1 MYFNN
6 YWLEGAALIID
17 TIILYMLISR
27 KTLILNF
34 SKDFIRF
41 FLSAYF
47 AALFGLGQSVVEA
60 LISIN
65 FITGNAGAPYITFF
79 CYGFFITHML
89 CAVFFAIYEHAVL
102 DIAIKSISSI
112 LLIYGP
118 IFVTLFALAMNPF
131 TGNIFRIDQNG
142 VYYRGSMI
150 SLLYF
155 VGLYYLFYIIYVIQK
170 YGKNIKNDKS
180 IAFTYLPLIPIA
192 ATILQMF
199 MSDYYV
205 ENFGL
210 ALMIIIVYIAIEKPS
225 DYIDAVTGLQNS
237 ESFFM
242 NFKISMNMNKAST
255 LLVINIKNIEAWDR
269 EIGSYA
275 NNMLLVDIA
284 GFLSDLSKSVSVYC
298 LNRGVFGIYIS
309 LENAW
314 VNQSEAL
321 DLIRMIKDRFKIPFS
336 IKGYKILYSQTTC
349 LLRCPVDA
357 DNEFTLQELFKLIQL
372 ENYSSNKAYV
382 DIHDIVV
389 NNTDKEQLIASKMK
403 SIRNTDSM
411 RFLFLPEYNTKT
423 GEFDS
428 VKAELTLFTSE
439 IGSVRPNTFIPIAE
453 RNGLIDDLSN
463 YMIEKLFKKIRQN
476 NLDKIGIKNINI
488 IMPTSVLVKITKSNQ
503 IAELAQ
509 KYEIPPSLICFELA
523 KNSLIKYESRIAIS
537 MRHLAN
543 IGFKFSL
550 ENYGN
555 GYTNASS
562 LIKLPLYNV
571 TLDKELTNAALTSEI
586 ANNLVKCSIKFL
598 KDFGFS
604 VKAEH
609 IEQGN
614 TKEYAEKS
622 GFDYLQGYIFSSPLS
637 ARELAGFV
645 KGNK

>member
-34 SKDFIRF
+34 SNDFIRF

-65 FITGNAGAPYITFF
+65 FITGKAGAPYIAFF

-102 DIAIKSISSI
+102 DIAIKSIPSL
-112 LLIYGP
+112 LLIYAP
-118 IFVTLFALAMNPF
+118 IFVTLFAIAMNPF
-131 TGNIFRIDQNG
+131 TGNIFRIDENG
-142 VYYRGSMI
+142 VYYRGDMI
-150 SLLYF
+150 SLLYI

-192 ATILQMF
+192 ATILQML
-199 MSDYYV
+199 MSGYYV

-210 ALMIIIVYIAIEKPS
+210 ALMIILVYIAIEKPS

-269 EIGSYA
+269 EIGSHA

-321 DLIRMIKDRFKIPFS
+321 DLIRMINDRFKIPFS

-357 DNEFTLQELFKLIQL
+357 NNEFTLQELFKLIQL
-372 ENYSSNKAYV
+372 ESYVASKGYV

-389 NNTDKEQLIASKMK
+389 DNTDKEQLIASKMK
-403 SIRNTDSM
+403 SIRNSDNM

-428 VKAELTLFTSE
+428 VKTELTLFISE
-439 IGSVRPNTFIPIAE
+439 IGAVRPNTFIPIAE

-476 NLDKIGIKNINI
+476 NLDQIGIKNINI
-488 IMPTSVLVKITKSNQ
+488 IMPTSVLVKITESNQ

-509 KYEIPPSLICFELA
+509 KYGIPPSLICFELA

-537 MRHLAN
+537 MRYLVN
-543 IGFKFSL
+543 KGFKFSL

-622 GFDYLQGYIFSSPLS
+622 GFDYLQGYVFSSPLS